1 MVSDGPL
8 ASRSQIPIMTQPLN
22 STLTGH
28 LELVTTKF
36 PLNDGDRT
44 IRIWLPP
51 NYDANRPPPYPV
63 ICAWDGQNLFDQQTA
78 SYGKEWQLDETLTE
92 LGGEYVVI
100 GCDCPSQQIDRYREY
115 SAFDWDHPTVGHIEA
130 WGPKTVDFL
139 VDTLLPMMEQRYNIT
154 TDRNKRVIM
163 GSSMGGQMSLF
174 ALCYRPDAF
183 RMALALSHA
192 TSDHYSGEQLRSYIT
207 NAGFADDATVY
218 IDMGDQEDTG
228 LWGPNEWLKGH
239 EAMVETLSKTGV
251 NFVHHVVPG
260 GIHDET
266 AWAKRFPVIFRTL
279 LL

>member
-1 MVSDGPL
+1 MSDGPL
-8 ASRSQIPIMTQPLN
+8 ARHSQIPIMTQPLN
-22 STLTGH
+22 STCTGH
-28 LELVTTKF
+28 LELVTTQF

-44 IRIWLPP
+44 IRIWLPL
-51 NYDANRPPPYPV
+51 NYDANRPTPYPV
-63 ICAWDGQNLFDQQTA
+63 IYAWDGQNLFDQQTA
-78 SYGKEWQLDETLTE
+78 SYGKEWQLDETLTK

-100 GCDCPSQQIDRYREY
+100 GCDCPSQEIDRYREY
-115 SAFDWDHPTVGHIEA
+115 SAFDWCHPAAGHIEA

-174 ALCYRPDAF
+174 ALSYRPDAF